1 MLIEVGNKRQS
12 ADFEAEPGEKLL
24 YAGLRAGVP
33 LPYECGTGTCG
44 TCRGRLREGDIEQ
57 GWEEAPGR
65 GRLKPERGDFLM
77 CQATARS
84 GCRIG
89 IPGEIQGFRDDDIT
103 PGHHVVTL
111 RDWSDEARDIRCF
124 LADFPTPVSFHAGQF
139 FVLEVPGLPGFRAY
153 SMVNYAAETKSLE
166 FVIKRMTG
174 GGFSE
179 WAFTREGTIEGV
191 RAFGPLGRATFHPDE
206 SRELFLVGGGS
217 GIAGL
222 MSILDH
228 AHESGHLR
236 KHRAR
241 LFFGVRTVRDLF
253 FADRLRA
260 LKAEHP
266 DCLSV
271 TVVFS
276 HEDEDAVMEQSLPE
290 ELNWATGFVH
300 EAAISALQAEEGLPD
315 NLMAYLAGPPPM
327 VDSAIH
333 SLIVEAGLSPGSIRY
348 DKFS

>member
-1 MLIEVGNKRQS
+1 MLIETSNKRQS
-12 ADFEAEPGEKLL
+12 AGFEAEPGEKLL

-33 LPYECGTGTCG
+33 LPYECATGTCG
-44 TCRGRLREGDIEQ
+44 TCRGRLREGDIDQ
-57 GWEEAPGR
+57 GWEDAPGR
-65 GRLKPERGDFLM
+65 SRLKPERGDFLM

-89 IPGEIQGFRDDDIT
+89 IPGEMQGFRDDDIT
-103 PGHHVVTL
+103 PGHHTVTL
-111 RDWSDEARDIRCF
+111 RHWREPARDIRCF
-124 LADFPTPVSFHAGQF
+124 LAEFPAPVTFHAGQY
-139 FVLEVPGLPGFRAY
+139 FVLEAPDLPGCRAY

-166 FVIKRMTG
+166 FVIKRLHG

-179 WAFTREGTIEGV
+179 WAFTRNDAVPGV

-206 SRELFLVGGGS
+206 SRELFLIGGGS

-222 MSILDH
+222 LSILNH
-228 AHESGHLR
+228 AHESGHLK

-241 LFFGVRTVRDLF
+241 LFFGVRTIRDLF

-260 LKAEHP
+260 LRAEHP
-266 DCLSV
+266 ESLSV

-276 HEDEDAVMEQSLPE
+276 HEDEDAMMEQPLSPE
-290 ELNWATGFVH
+290 LDRATGFVH
-300 EAAISALQAEEGLPD
+300 EAAISALRTEAGPPD

-327 VDSAIH
+327 VDSAIR
-333 SLIVEAGLSPGSIRY
+333 SLIIEAGLPPGSIRY